1 MTRAKGPSYVVYY
14 RRRRE
19 GKTDYK
25 KRLALVK
32 SGKTR
37 MVIRRS
43 NKALVIQFVDFYP
56 EGDKTLLTMSSNQ
69 LSKDYKWPAKR
80 NIWTGYLAGLM
91 AGKLAQ
97 KKGVKEFILDVGMYG
112 SSKGSV
118 LYAALQGAAD
128 SGLKSNFD
136 SKMIPDLSTVPDKYK
151 KAFEEVKSKLNG

>member
-97 KKGVKEFILDVGMYG
+97 KKGVKEFVLDVGMYG

-118 LYAALQGAAD
+118 IYAALQGATD

-136 SKMIPDLSTVPDKYK
+136 SKMIPDFSTVPDKYK